1 MTPEMWIQV
10 GIQVVT
16 TVISIGTAWV
26 AIQVRLTKL
35 ETQVAHIINTLDGQQ
50 QEVRR
55 IEQRL
60 GKLENKVSALEA
72 IIQR

>member
-1 MTPEMWIQV
+1 MSVEMWVQI
-10 GIQVVT
+10 GIQAFIT
-16 TVISIGTAWV
+16 IISIGAAWV
-26 AIQVRLTKL
+26 ALMVRLTRL
-35 ETQVAHIINTLDGQQ
+35 ETQVAYIITTLDGQQ

-72 IIQR
+72 IINR

>member
-1 MTPEMWIQV
+1 MTAEAWVPI
-10 GIQVVT
+10 GIQAFITVT
-16 TVISIGTAWV
+16 SIGAAWV
-26 AIQVRLTKL
+26 AIQVRLTRL
-35 ETQVAHIINTLDGQQ
+35 ETQVSHIINTLDGQQ

-72 IIQR
+72 IINR

>member
-1 MTPEMWIQV
+1 MWVQI
-10 GIQVVT
+10 GIQAFIT
-16 TVISIGTAWV
+16 TVSIGTAWV
-26 AIQVRLTKL
+26 ALMVRLTRL
-35 ETQVAHIINTLDGQQ
+35 ETQVTHIINTLDGQQ

-72 IIQR
+72 IINR

>member
-1 MTPEMWIQV
+1 MTAEMWIQV
-10 GIQVVT
+10 GIQVMT

-26 AIQVRLTKL
+26 AIQVRLTRL

-72 IIQR
+72 VIQR

>member
-1 MTPEMWIQV
+1 MTAEAWVPI
-10 GIQVVT
+10 GIQAFITVT
-16 TVISIGTAWV
+16 SIGAAWV
-26 AIQVRLTKL
+26 AIQVRLTRL
-35 ETQVAHIINTLDGQQ
+35 ETQVAHIINNLDGQQ

-72 IIQR
+72 VINR

>member
-1 MTPEMWIQV
+1 MTAEAWVPI
-10 GIQVVT
+10 GIQAFITVT
-16 TVISIGTAWV
+16 SIGAAWV
-26 AIQVRLTKL
+26 AIQVRLTRL
-35 ETQVAHIINTLDGQQ
+35 ETQVAHIISTLDGQQ

-60 GKLENKVSALEA
+60 GKLENKVSAMEA

>member
-1 MTPEMWIQV
+1 MTAEMWIQV
-10 GIQVVT
+10 GIQVMT

-26 AIQVRLTKL
+26 AIQVRLTRL
-35 ETQVAHIINTLDGQQ
+35 ETQVAHIVNTLDGQQ

-72 IIQR
+72 VINR

>member
-1 MTPEMWIQV
+1 MTAEMWIQV

-26 AIQVRLTKL
+26 AIQVRLTRL
-35 ETQVAHIINTLDGQQ
+35 ETQVAHIISTLDGQQ

-72 IIQR
+72 VIQR